1 MTSTF
6 RALAAAAPLAA
17 LALLL
22 HACPREPCTGADCDG
37 PDSGDTTD
45 GCVRVNGSCGAALTC
60 CATDTSGNDL
70 TCDAD
75 AGRCLTTCGQR
86 LAACG
91 PGAPCCAGTSGGYAL
106 ECAQGACAQCLG
118 AGAPCGQD
126 DTPCCAGATCR
137 STGYNY
143 DYTCQ

>member
-1 MTSTF
+1 MTTTL
-6 RALAAAAPLAA
+6 RTLLTTAA

-22 HACPREPCTGADCDG
+22 HACPRDPGD
-37 PDSGDTTD
+37 PDSGSGGPTD
-45 GCVRVNGSCGAALTC
+45 GCVRVNGSCGPSLNC
-60 CATDTSGNDL
+60 CATDPSGNAL
-70 TCDAD
+70 ACDAD
-75 AGRCLTTCGQR
+75 ASLCLTTCGQP

-91 PGAPCCAGTSGGYAL
+91 PGAPCCVGAFGGHAL

-137 STGYNY
+137 PTGYG
-143 DYTCQ
+143 YTCQ